1 MKSKSV
7 VFCLGCS
14 LLMGGASFADGLK
27 KVIAN
32 SESTVYGIAY
42 ENGIATRALI
52 AANNLQPPY
61 ALREGQELIIPSANE
76 HIVARGE
83 TLYDVAEEYG
93 VKLEI
98 LAQENNLQPP
108 YFVNQGDHLSI
119 PARDTESLTE
129 ALKPASQ
136 DIFASSLAPLPL
148 VKSAPAPQPRA
159 SAGDSS
165 SLAPLPQVSAGKS
178 SAPVAVALPDDLAA
192 ELAQEKGAKKDG
204 KIASDDSSSKPNL
217 MGDMTKK
224 NNAIIPVA
232 VSDSPPSV
240 EKKRKIV
247 KLDKEKVTPVK
258 EEKVALVK
266 EEKAVP
272 VKEVKK
278 EEKKES
284 IKDESS
290 AGLTFAWPVSG
301 KIISKFTSGKNDGIN
316 IKTPENT
323 PVKASASGEVMYA
336 GSELKAFGN
345 LVLIKHAEGWITAY
359 AHNSSLQV
367 KKGDKVNQGQVIA
380 KSGKTGDAKE
390 SQVHFE
396 IRKGKQPID
405 PLSKLES

>member
-1 MKSKSV
+1 
-7 VFCLGCS
+7 
-14 LLMGGASFADGLK
+14 MGEASFANEPK
-27 KVIAN
+27 KIIAGP
-32 SESTVYGIAY
+32 ESTVYGIAY

-61 ALREGQELIIPSANE
+61 TLREGQELIIPSANE
-76 HIVARGE
+76 HIVAKGE
-83 TLYDVAEEYG
+83 TLHDIAEDYG

-98 LAQENNLQPP
+98 LAQENNLQAP

-119 PARDTESLTE
+119 PARDTESFAE
-129 ALKPASQ
+129 ALTPASQ
-136 DIFASSLAPLPL
+136 DISASSLAPLPL
-148 VKSAPAPQPRA
+148 VKVAPTPQPRT
-159 SAGDSS
+159 STGDSS
-165 SLAPLPQVSAGKS
+165 SLDPLPQVSTGES
-178 SAPVAVALPDDLAA
+178 SAPTPVALPDDLAA
-192 ELAQEKGAKKDG
+192 ELAQEKGEKRGG
-204 KIASDDSSSKPNL
+204 KIATDDSSSKPNL

-224 NNAIIPVA
+224 NNAVKPVA
-232 VSDSPPSV
+232 DIDSPPPA
-240 EKKRKIV
+240 EKKGKIV
-247 KLDKEKVTPVK
+247 KLEKENVAPVK
-258 EEKVALVK
+258 EA
-266 EEKAVP
+266 
-272 VKEVKK
+272 KK
-278 EEKKES
+278 EEKKDA
-284 IKDESS
+284 IKNESS

-316 IKTPENT
+316 IKIPENT